1 MEPKIKYQNSPFF
14 TCLVF
19 SQAFFILSEVVALF
33 MLGVNGYP
41 VLLMGVCLGIAI
53 PIIIKINFGK
63 WMPNAG
69 LVLFIASISWF
80 LGICFLI
87 WGWLPSLEQFGPL
100 HGIDPARYYYRSIEL
115 LDSGFD
121 ISQVSGGL
129 ADPGILYFYAIV
141 MVFFGKNIF
150 APYFANFI
158 IFFMFLVFFIKTLRW
173 RVIDNKNLWFF
184 SGVML
189 LPELLWY
196 AVLPGKDFLVAVLSG
211 IVLIWFVQMFF
222 QPLNVKKINVSLYLK
237 VVVLCSI
244 LTITLVRPTYLFILI
259 VSFGVIFL
267 LQLKKQNLV
276 KIIPYTF
283 LIILVGAYLV
293 PFASQQMNAALGS
306 YDLMNRAIRTI
317 SDENVSKNLEKHA
330 EGFSDNSI
338 SRRLIPTTFYESV
351 YLAPLRFVA
360 YIVAPLNVV
369 STGIRVDGYSYSVV
383 QQSIRIISTI
393 LILFGT
399 SLFIIKRGRYKT
411 TWQLLKPYLIFS
423 IVGLFIIA
431 NTIMI
436 LHLRYRVFALLPF
449 CVYFFG
455 FFAVRRQVKIK

>member
-141 MVFFGKNIF
+141 MVF
-150 APYFANFI
+150 
-158 IFFMFLVFFIKTLRW
+158 
-173 RVIDNKNLWFF
+173 
-184 SGVML
+184 
-189 LPELLWY
+189 
-196 AVLPGKDFLVAVLSG
+196 
-211 IVLIWFVQMFF
+211 
-222 QPLNVKKINVSLYLK
+222 
-237 VVVLCSI
+237 
-244 LTITLVRPTYLFILI
+244 
-259 VSFGVIFL
+259 
-267 LQLKKQNLV
+267 LV
-276 KIIPYTF
+276 KIYLRLTLLTLLYF
-283 LIILVGAYLV
+283 LCFL
-293 PFASQQMNAALGS
+293 F
-306 YDLMNRAIRTI
+306 
-317 SDENVSKNLEKHA
+317 
-330 EGFSDNSI
+330 FS
-338 SRRLIPTTFYESV
+338 
-351 YLAPLRFVA
+351 
-360 YIVAPLNVV
+360 
-369 STGIRVDGYSYSVV
+369 
-383 QQSIRIISTI
+383 
-393 LILFGT
+393 
-399 SLFIIKRGRYKT
+399 
-411 TWQLLKPYLIFS
+411 LKP
-423 IVGLFIIA
+423 
-431 NTIMI
+431 
-436 LHLRYRVFALLPF
+436 
-449 CVYFFG
+449 
-455 FFAVRRQVKIK
+455 